1 MNAGLSISATPPDV
15 LPLLPLGAPVFHSL
29 PGRALV
35 LEELAPAVGDGI
47 VVLRLG
53 ESSGGVVLVSVEGKK
68 APALAEELW
77 KQRILVVAIVH
88 KDFEGL
94 RVTPNI
100 YTTPREIDMFAS
112 AMEKLIKA

>member
-53 ESSGGVVLVSVEGKK
+53 EGSGGNAERYRIRARPRRSLRARNRVAAGKGT
-68 APALAEELW
+68 
-77 KQRILVVAIVH
+77 RH
-88 KDFEGL
+88 GCGNDF
-94 RVTPNI
+94 
-100 YTTPREIDMFAS
+100 
-112 AMEKLIKA
+112 